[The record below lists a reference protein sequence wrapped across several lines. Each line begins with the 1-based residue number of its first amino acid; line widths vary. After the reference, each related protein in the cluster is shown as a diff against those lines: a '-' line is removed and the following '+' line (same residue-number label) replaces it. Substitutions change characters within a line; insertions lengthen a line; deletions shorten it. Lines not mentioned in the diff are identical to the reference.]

1 MSNAI
6 SKDFRL
12 FSLLKFAF
20 PTMVMMVFMSLYTIV
35 DGIFVSRLVNTQAL
49 SAVNIVY
56 PVISL
61 LVAVGVMLATG
72 GSAVIARKMGENKS
86 EEARRDFSFLVLT
99 GVLAGVVFF
108 VLGNAFLPQ
117 LVRMLGATDVLMPYC
132 EEYLRILLYLAP
144 ACVLQLLFQTFF
156 VTAGRPTIGL
166 ALTIGGGLL
175 NMVLDYVFMGPLQ
188 MGIAGAALA
197 TGIGQLLPAVVGFLY
212 FLFVKE
218 SLYLVRPR
226 LDFMVLRE
234 SCFNGSS
241 EMVTNLSTAV
251 VTFLFNIVMMRLLGE
266 NGVAAITIVLYG
278 QFLFN
283 ALYMGFSM
291 GVAPVISFNYGRKNT
306 ALLQRIFK
314 ICIWFIGI
322 SSVLITIFALLSG
335 GTIVEIFTP
344 KGTQTYEIAK
354 KGFFLFS
361 FNYIFAGIN
370 IFASSM
376 FTAFSD
382 GKISAIIS
390 FVRTF
395 VMIVLNILL
404 LPLLMGVNGV
414 WLAVPSAEFMTVLLS
429 LYYFNRKKEDYGY
442 IKIKRNRE

>member
-1 MSNAI
+1 MRQKKSWQLSRLEDVSFLFPFFFLSVRSWAVYHFLINSAAIAI

-20 PTMVMMVFMSLYTIV
+20 PTLVMMVFMSLYTIV

-86 EEARRDFSFLVLT
+86 EDARRDFSFLVLT
-99 GVLAGVVFF
+99 GILAGVAFF

-175 NMVLDYVFMGPLQ
+175 NMVLDYIFMGPLQ

-226 LDFMVLRE
+226 RDFMVLRE
-234 SCFNGSS
+234 SCFNGS
-241 EMVTNLSTAV
+241 
-251 VTFLFNIVMMRLLGE
+251 
-266 NGVAAITIVLYG
+266 
-278 QFLFN
+278 
-283 ALYMGFSM
+283 
-291 GVAPVISFNYGRKNT
+291 
-306 ALLQRIFK
+306 
-314 ICIWFIGI
+314 
-322 SSVLITIFALLSG
+322 
-335 GTIVEIFTP
+335 
-344 KGTQTYEIAK
+344 
-354 KGFFLFS
+354 
-361 FNYIFAGIN
+361 
-370 IFASSM
+370 
-376 FTAFSD
+376 
-382 GKISAIIS
+382 
-390 FVRTF
+390 
-395 VMIVLNILL
+395 
-404 LPLLMGVNGV
+404 
-414 WLAVPSAEFMTVLLS
+414 
-429 LYYFNRKKEDYGY
+429 
-442 IKIKRNRE
+442 